1 MERPPTS
8 RLLDVLTALLL
19 GVVSLTTALGAWQAA
34 AWDYRADQYEEA
46 SSDARDAGIIRGV
59 AWQADRTRDT
69 EAVLRAREF
78 ALQQDAAIAAG
89 DVVAATYSEVMV
101 GNQLGRIVT
110 DGIPDAFARWR
121 AAGFPTDQSPT
132 SDPVYLANLRGD
144 SDAYALTAQL
154 ASGFRESFEARS
166 RIMSQAALIDALALF
181 LFGVASINRLRAAR
195 YATLALGAVAYL
207 ASLVLMATAY

>member
-1 MERPPTS
+1 MERSSTS
-8 RLLDVLTALLL
+8 RLLDVMTALML

-78 ALQQDAAIAAG
+78 ALQEDAAVAAG
-89 DVVAATYSEVMV
+89 DARAAAYSDVMV

-110 DGIPDAFARWR
+110 DGITEAFDEWR
-121 AAGFPTDQSPT
+121 AADFPADRTPT

-166 RIMSQAALIDALALF
+166 LIVSQAALIDALALF

-195 YATLALGAVAYL
+195 YATLGLGTVAYL